1 MSSDPRVSESVA
13 RWERES
19 LAPLE
24 ARTPPRPLKG
34 LLAGG
39 KTPRT
44 LYTPADLADIDP
56 IEDIGLPG
64 EAPFVRG
71 VQPNMYR
78 GRLWTMRQYAGF
90 GSAKASN
97 ERYRLLLS
105 RGQTGLSVAF
115 DLPTQMGRDGDHPMA
130 LGEVGKVGVA
140 VDTLEDMETLFDA
153 IPLDKVSTSMT
164 INSTAG
170 TLLALSWV
178 QHETGAVLDLPPLR
192 SLLAERG
199 ARWAL
204 DGVQALGKVAVDVA
218 ATGADAVAF
227 SAHKIG
233 GPQGVGALWVRA
245 GASLATVMPGGGQE
259 RGLRGGTENLLGIVG
274 FGAAAT
280 GVADRLAAMPS
291 VAARRDAVERVLQA
305 HGASPSVALRPRVAT
320 VSHVGWAA
328 AEVSGPE
335 LVAAFD
341 VEGVSVSS
349 GSACSSGRA
358 RASASIA
365 RLYPSEPWR
374 ASSALRVSLSPE
386 TTDAEVARFAEVA
399 ARVLPRFLSGVMTGS
414 STS

>member
-1 MSSDPRVSESVA
+1 MASRSYLDHHATTPLSARALAAMRPLLEEGFVGNASSSHHHGRRARGLIEEARRSVA
-13 RWERES
+13 RAIGASASALTFTSGGTEALHLSVLGLGRRGSVSSLWCDPGAHPCVVAAMEALGVERSLPLRWIPTGPEGAMDVEALS
-19 LAPLE
+19 AALAP
-24 ARTPPRPLKG
+24 
-34 LLAGG
+34 
-39 KTPRT
+39 
-44 LYTPADLADIDP
+44 
-56 IEDIGLPG
+56 
-64 EAPFVRG
+64 
-71 VQPNMYR
+71 
-78 GRLWTMRQYAGF
+78 
-90 GSAKASN
+90 
-97 ERYRLLLS
+97 
-105 RGQTGLSVAF
+105 
-115 DLPTQMGRDGDHPMA
+115 
-130 LGEVGKVGVA
+130 
-140 VDTLEDMETLFDA
+140 DA
-153 IPLDKVSTSMT
+153 
-164 INSTAG
+164 
-170 TLLALSWV
+170 LLALSWV

-192 SLLAERG
+192 SLLAERR

-204 DGVQALGKVAVDVA
+204 DGVQALGKVAVEVA

-291 VAARRDAVERVLQA
+291 VAARRDAVERALRA
-305 HGASPSVALRPRVAT
+305 HGASPSVAHRPRVAT

-365 RLYPSEPWR
+365 RLYPAEPWR

-399 ARVLPRFLSGVMTGS
+399 ARVLPRFIQG
-414 STS
+414 

>member
-1 MSSDPRVSESVA
+1 MASRSYLDHHATTPLSDRALAAMRPLLEEGFVGNSSSSHHHGRRARALIEDARRSVA
-13 RWERES
+13 RVIGASASALTFTSGGTEALHLSVLGLGRRGPVSSLWCDPGAHPCVVAAMEALGVERSLPLRWIPTRAEGAIDVEALS
-19 LAPLE
+19 AELAP
-24 ARTPPRPLKG
+24 
-34 LLAGG
+34 
-39 KTPRT
+39 
-44 LYTPADLADIDP
+44 
-56 IEDIGLPG
+56 
-64 EAPFVRG
+64 
-71 VQPNMYR
+71 
-78 GRLWTMRQYAGF
+78 
-90 GSAKASN
+90 
-97 ERYRLLLS
+97 
-105 RGQTGLSVAF
+105 
-115 DLPTQMGRDGDHPMA
+115 
-130 LGEVGKVGVA
+130 
-140 VDTLEDMETLFDA
+140 DA
-153 IPLDKVSTSMT
+153 
-164 INSTAG
+164 
-170 TLLALSWV
+170 LLALSWV

-204 DGVQALGKVAVDVA
+204 DGVQALGKVAVEVA
-218 ATGADAVAF
+218 ATGADTVAF

-305 HGASPSVALRPRVAT
+305 HGASPSVAHRPRVAT

-365 RLYPSEPWR
+365 RLYPAEPWR

-386 TTDAEVARFAEVA
+386 TTDAEIARFAEVA
-399 ARVLPRFLSGVMTGS
+399 ARVLPRFISG
-414 STS
+414 